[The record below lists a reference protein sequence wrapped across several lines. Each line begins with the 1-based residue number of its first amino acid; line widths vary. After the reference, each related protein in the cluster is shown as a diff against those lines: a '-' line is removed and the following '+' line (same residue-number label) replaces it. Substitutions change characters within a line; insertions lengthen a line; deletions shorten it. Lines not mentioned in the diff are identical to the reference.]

1 MAGSHPVNLAVNDV
15 LRRLHTS
22 FRSCLNFQSI
32 SPHLRSHELLTDHE
46 WEVISNKDSHDSQVD
61 EFLKV
66 LPHKGRKCLNQL
78 IECLQ
83 LSLDH
88 AGHKDLLVELK
99 KQVDQ
104 QCSGYSQV
112 SHDSP
117 IALTAYTC
125 AHIAA
130 SVVLEL

>member
-1 MAGSHPVNLAVNDV
+1 MEQLGNALILSDVRTRYYDMAGSHLALNDV
-15 LRRLHTS
+15 LRQLHIS

-66 LPHKGRKCLNQL
+66 LSHKGKNCLNQL

-99 KQVDQ
+99 EVVDQ
-104 QCSGYSQV
+104 QQCCDSQV
-112 SHDSP
+112 HM
-117 IALTAYTC
+117 IYQ
-125 AHIAA
+125 
-130 SVVLEL
+130 